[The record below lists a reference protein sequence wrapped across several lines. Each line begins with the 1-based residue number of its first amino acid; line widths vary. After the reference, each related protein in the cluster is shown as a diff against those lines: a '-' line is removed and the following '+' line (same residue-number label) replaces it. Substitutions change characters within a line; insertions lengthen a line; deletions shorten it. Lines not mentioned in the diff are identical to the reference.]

1 MFKIK
6 SIVNDYQPSQTYNT
20 KLKSIKNHYV
30 PFNNTNFF
38 NQSPIVIWPMGILL
52 LRKYL

>member
-20 KLKSIKNHYV
+20 KLKN
-30 PFNNTNFF
+30 NNTNFC
-38 NQSPIVIWPMGILL
+38 NQSSVVIWPMGILL